1 MSEIRVGDRV
11 WAFSTRK
18 WGKVIDTDS
27 CHSAT
32 AMEFE
37 VEFEDG
43 STSWHGFD
51 DLFFEE
57 IVIPPSART
66 RPKPKHDL
74 KIDDRVLVRDMG
86 ERWWHRHFAGWSDDG
101 RLEAF
106 NNGCTSWAAGGG
118 TKVWEEWKLP
128 DDPKPTH
135 EFKPGD
141 VVLAEGFEGQPELR
155 VFVRSDV
162 GSAVLRNLGT
172 PSYDYEQALSRIQ
185 PYNRT
190 LLGFDA
196 VEEKEK

>member
-66 RPKPKHDL
+66 RPTPK
-74 KIDDRVLVRDMG
+74 
-86 ERWWHRHFAGWSDDG
+86 
-101 RLEAF
+101 
-106 NNGCTSWAAGGG
+106 
-118 TKVWEEWKLP
+118 
-128 DDPKPTH
+128 H

-141 VVLAEGFEGQPELR
+141 VVLAEGFAGQPELR

-172 PSYDYEQALSRIQ
+172 PSYDYEQALSRVK
-185 PYNRT
+185 PYDRT

-196 VEEKEK
+196 VEEIRLGESKIRPVFTVEEGDNG